1 MMELIELTK
10 KALDMRL
17 DIYFSLTLKQQQEF
31 NNNYQW
37 QNIEHVLV
45 EDFKKITKSKR
56 LISDLIKLKDLTSK
70 ILVRGIS

>member
-1 MMELIELTK
+1 MELIELTK

-56 LISDLIKLKDLTSK
+56 LVSDLIKLKDLTNK
-70 ILVRGIS
+70 ILIREIP

>member
-1 MMELIELTK
+1 MELIELTK

-56 LISDLIKLKDLTSK
+56 LISDLIKLKDLTNK
-70 ILVRGIS
+70 ILIREIS

>member
-1 MMELIELTK
+1 MELIELTK

-56 LISDLIKLKDLTSK
+56 LVSDLIKLKDLTNK
-70 ILVRGIS
+70 ILIREIS

>member
-1 MMELIELTK
+1 MELIELTK

>member
-1 MMELIELTK
+1 MELIELTK

-56 LISDLIKLKDLTSK
+56 LIRHQIKLKDLTNK
-70 ILVRGIS
+70 ILIREIS